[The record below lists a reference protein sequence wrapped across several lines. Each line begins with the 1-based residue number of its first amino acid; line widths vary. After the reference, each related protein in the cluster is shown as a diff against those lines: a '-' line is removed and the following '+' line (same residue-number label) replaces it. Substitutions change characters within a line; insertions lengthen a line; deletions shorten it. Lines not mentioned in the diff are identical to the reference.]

1 MPFFVVL
8 LSFPYFFFFMSIAN
22 LSMDFF
28 FFFPVILLYIHIDRY
43 RYIWQVQTDSQA
55 CHLIR
60 NYFCLIIAEMV
71 RSSTRAF

>member
-28 FFFPVILLYIHIDRY
+28 FFFPSDSLVHTY
-43 RYIWQVQTDSQA
+43 RQIQIYMAGS
-55 CHLIR
+55 
-60 NYFCLIIAEMV
+60 N
-71 RSSTRAF
+71 